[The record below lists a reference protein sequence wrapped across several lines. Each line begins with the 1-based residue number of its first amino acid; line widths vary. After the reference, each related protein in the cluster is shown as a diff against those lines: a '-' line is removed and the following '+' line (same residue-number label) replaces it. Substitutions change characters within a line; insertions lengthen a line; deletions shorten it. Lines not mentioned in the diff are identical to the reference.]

1 MRITTVAEA
10 VILAW
15 GWRRRLI
22 AFAAG
27 ASGALALPPLDLWPL
42 VVLPMSFAIW
52 LMDGAVGATRWQ
64 RFRSA
69 FMVGW
74 WWGFGFFVAGL
85 WWLGAAFLVEADKF
99 AWAMPLGV
107 VALPAFLAVF
117 PAFAFGAA
125 RLFWP
130 KGAGRILVLAAMLGV
145 SEWLRGHVL
154 TGFPWNAYGMM
165 LTGEVHL
172 EQVASL
178 FGLYGLTLFAV
189 AIGAAPAALGTA
201 TTSSGRWLPSL
212 LALAALVGFFAY
224 GFWRVPAGPAPLVA
238 GVKLRLMQP
247 NLPQDAKFNGNNG
260 AAILE
265 HYLELSD
272 RATSPETPG
281 LQAVT
286 HVIWP
291 ESAFPFLL
299 GRTPQ
304 ALSRIAAALPPDV
317 TLITGAARA
326 GEVLPGESRPPIY
339 NSIQVVNDEGTIV
352 ASYDKVHLVPFGE
365 YLPPILGTLIRA
377 VGLSQFVSIPG
388 GFSSGNTHLPL
399 AIKGAPLWL
408 VVLVVMTLFN
418 GAYLSQTIRA
428 GIEALPR
435 GQYEAARSLGLSHG
449 RAMRHVILPQALRN
463 MLPSIV
469 SQFVLLIKETALGS
483 VIGLHELTLEFMGLN
498 DTLGDKA
505 IPIFT
510 LLGIAYFVLCYPLT
524 LLGRHVERR
533 FAGPSRG
540 TPASGA
546 QAPTA

>member
-130 KGAGRILVLAAMLGV
+130 KGAGRILVLAAMLGI

-238 GVKLRLMQP
+238 GVKLRLGDDFGSALMP
-247 NLPQDAKFNGNNG
+247 HGDYG
-260 AAILE
+260 AELEFYVDYAGIPALDVIRWATRYGAELMGHDGGAVRPGAVADLLVLDGDPLNDIKALSDTSRILAILKGGVFQKNQMDS
-265 HYLELSD
+265 LA
-272 RATSPETPG
+272 R
-281 LQAVT
+281 
-286 HVIWP
+286 
-291 ESAFPFLL
+291 
-299 GRTPQ
+299 
-304 ALSRIAAALPPDV
+304 LP
-317 TLITGAARA
+317 I
-326 GEVLPGESRPPIY
+326 E
-339 NSIQVVNDEGTIV
+339 
-352 ASYDKVHLVPFGE
+352 
-365 YLPPILGTLIRA
+365 RA
-377 VGLSQFVSIPG
+377 V
-388 GFSSGNTHLPL
+388 
-399 AIKGAPLWL
+399 A
-408 VVLVVMTLFN
+408 
-418 GAYLSQTIRA
+418 
-428 GIEALPR
+428 
-435 GQYEAARSLGLSHG
+435 
-449 RAMRHVILPQALRN
+449 
-463 MLPSIV
+463 
-469 SQFVLLIKETALGS
+469 
-483 VIGLHELTLEFMGLN
+483 
-498 DTLGDKA
+498 
-505 IPIFT
+505 
-510 LLGIAYFVLCYPLT
+510 
-524 LLGRHVERR
+524 
-533 FAGPSRG
+533 
-540 TPASGA
+540 
-546 QAPTA
+546 

>member
-130 KGAGRILVLAAMLGV
+130 KGAGRILVLAAMLGI

-399 AIKGAPLWL
+399 AIKGLPNAAPLICYEAVFPGAVVPRGPRPAFFLNVTNDGWFGQTSGPYQHFAQARLRSIEEGLPL
-408 VVLVVMTLFN
+408 VRVANTGISGVVDAYGRVVASLPLGTEGVLDVGLPRSGPETPYARLGDLVFAGLLLMFL
-418 GAYLSQTIRA
+418 ALARIRA
-428 GIEALPR
+428 A
-435 GQYEAARSLGLSHG
+435 
-449 RAMRHVILPQALRN
+449 
-463 MLPSIV
+463 
-469 SQFVLLIKETALGS
+469 
-483 VIGLHELTLEFMGLN
+483 
-498 DTLGDKA
+498 
-505 IPIFT
+505 
-510 LLGIAYFVLCYPLT
+510 
-524 LLGRHVERR
+524 
-533 FAGPSRG
+533 
-540 TPASGA
+540 
-546 QAPTA
+546 